1 MLGNPIT
8 ELGPIPY
15 TGPGLIKEVI
25 TNNLREN
32 HSYTLTVK
40 VERGLQ
46 VTTSYKHV
54 FSEFSLCYRD
64 KLTET
69 VTLHAY
75 AIINFINK
83 Q

>member
-1 MLGNPIT
+1 MQGNPIT
-8 ELGPIPY
+8 QLGPIRY

-46 VTTSYKHV
+46 VTTSHKHV
-54 FSEFSLCYRD
+54 FSELS
-64 KLTET
+64 
-69 VTLHAY
+69 VM
-75 AIINFINK
+75 
-83 Q
+83 